1 MLEFGS
7 LRSALLI
14 GLSTVLLGFTA
25 TASAAK
31 GANVPGASTT
41 PSLGEPLAP
50 SSPEQKALSDHLRA
64 KGAIFY
70 GAWWCPACF
79 QQKNLFGKEAGN
91 TLPYVECDKTDPG
104 RARCQAAQIRAYP
117 TWDQPGKER
126 REGVQTL
133 QELKVWSG
141 FPGSTPKKAALQPSQ
156 PEVRVSLPSLRTQ
169 QAAAPGPAS
178 SLAARA
184 GAGA

>member
-1 MLEFGS
+1 MPEFGS

-41 PSLGEPLAP
+41 PSLGEALAP
-50 SSPEQKALSDHLRA
+50 SSPEQKALSNHLRA

-133 QELKVWSG
+133 QELKSWSG
-141 FPGSTPKKAALQPSQ
+141 FPGSTP
-156 PEVRVSLPSLRTQ
+156 
-169 QAAAPGPAS
+169 
-178 SLAARA
+178 
-184 GAGA
+184 

>member
-1 MLEFGS
+1 MFELGS

-31 GANVPGASTT
+31 GDKVLSASTS
-41 PSLGEPLAP
+41 PSLGEALAP
-50 SSPEQKALSDHLRA
+50 SSPEQIALSEYLSA

-91 TLPYVECDKTDPG
+91 RLPYVECDKSDQG

-133 QELKVWSG
+133 EELKIWSG
-141 FPGSTPKKAALQPSQ
+141 FPARTP
-156 PEVRVSLPSLRTQ
+156 
-169 QAAAPGPAS
+169 
-178 SLAARA
+178 
-184 GAGA
+184 